1 MISDYV
7 KGKKKIDYP
16 PDIQKG
22 IMLHRAIDT
31 FTDFHEATKE
41 AKKIF
46 RPQYRLYSGAFVD
59 VVYDHFL
66 ATDEKYFTDESLFR
80 FSQQVYDSIDN
91 NLQWLVE
98 KFAIMYPYMKEQNWL
113 YNYRTHWAIEK
124 GMTGVARR
132 AVYIN
137 DAKPA
142 FELFEQHYQLFVLH
156 LLTVPIYEKKYRFT
170 FCFPVNLLF
179 AIGAKQQYPTG
190 R

>member
-7 KGKKKIDYP
+7 KGKKKFDYP

-46 RPQYRLYSGAFVD
+46 RSQYRLYSGAFVD

-66 ATDEKYFTDESLFR
+66 ATDEKYFTEESLFD
-80 FSQQVYDSIDN
+80 FSQDVYKKIDIHID
-91 NLQWLVE
+91 WLVD
-98 KFAIMYPYMKEQNWL
+98 KFAFMYPYMKEQNWL
-113 YNYRTHWAIEK
+113 YNYRTRWGIEK
-124 GMTGVARR
+124 SMGGVARR

-142 FELFEQHYQLFVLH
+142 FELFEQHYQLLQDCSRHFLAAVI
-156 LLTVPIYEKKYRFT
+156 P
-170 FCFPVNLLF
+170 F
-179 AIGAKQQYPTG
+179 AENRLKELQNQDT
-190 R
+190 